1 MRERAQGLS
10 KDRYIRTSYI
20 ELSFRPLGVTVHR
33 IVVDKEALKSELNA
47 FAEFLSEG
55 EMLGFDVQ
63 LWL

>member
-1 MRERAQGLS
+1 M
-10 KDRYIRTSYI
+10 
-20 ELSFRPLGVTVHR
+20 HR